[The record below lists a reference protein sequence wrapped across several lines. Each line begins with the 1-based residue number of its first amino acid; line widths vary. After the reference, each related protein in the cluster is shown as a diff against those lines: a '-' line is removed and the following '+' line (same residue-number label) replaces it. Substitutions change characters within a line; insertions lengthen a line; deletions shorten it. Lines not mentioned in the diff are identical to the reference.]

1 MSGVM
6 STAGSQSSDRAS
18 IFVMGT
24 MMGVAVAGAGALA
37 LSYYTRMERERFAA
51 DARERYARGSRRHSS
66 EGIKDP
72 SGTSAQRERMG
83 RYRRSAGMIASA
95 QVANMARQ
103 TSVDTL
109 DSDIDQSHENNAEY
123 IMATEADDLMRASI
137 GSLDGDFMNGG
148 DGSPSKADGGGG
160 MGSGARSGSRRVVLN
175 LETDG
180 ESTDVNRDISPHE
193 TGIGRHRKNHRR
205 RHSEDPNAKGSHTH
219 DGSLSRQTPSQRN
232 TRGAQGAQ
240 WVPRSPSTAAVKDG
254 VIGTKMNEGP
264 LGAESE
270 YTEFTEDESGNDGDH
285 LMTTL
290 TVVDTPRGAQ
300 GGSRAEEFDFDDGG
314 VRGLSAS
321 RLSRQDL
328 VSTVNELD
336 DAETVSENVP
346 TEYERAQVQ
355 PRRSFSRALS
365 FSNVEEGDEGSISGA
380 GSSKVESKIEEAAA
394 DAIDDDATAAD
405 VDVAHGLTGDSP
417 VTGATPA
424 RGETPSWG
432 IASKTQAGNSVT
444 TPGSVEV
451 DSKNVG
457 AAAVPA
463 DARGGV
469 RASLSD
475 KFHGDEEVGVNVS
488 KPPPVNA
495 TSPKQ
500 SFDGGSSKIP
510 PKKQNSIRT
519 STPQNV
525 SHSARGASYLG
536 RGAGHTETSADYTY
550 GRVLAPE
557 DELSSECEEVCLML
571 RHCMALRERYL
582 FVSDLERHPE
592 HARVD
597 PDHSPHYPHIGGMGP
612 ANRPSNPSSPRAPL
626 RELSFN
632 DSIKEN
638 GTVDDAGDDSNTGD
652 VVNRRPRGSAV
663 VTGKVAIVPDDEL
676 PGPSEHTFEMVAGVV
691 HVYEKRSSVG
701 SGKASPVAGKVN
713 NSPSKVQPV
722 KKKAD
727 SSETSDVSADEGSP
741 FDNSDAFENS
751 LLFAPPAT
759 ATEFF
764 HDMHA
769 ILRVHS
775 YGPSKSFCHKR
786 LNLTEQKFS
795 LVSFFVLFSCFILV
809 TLTGNSTD

>member
-1 MSGVM
+1 
-6 STAGSQSSDRAS
+6 
-18 IFVMGT
+18 
-24 MMGVAVAGAGALA
+24 MGVAVAGAGALA

-109 DSDIDQSHENNAEY
+109 DSDIDQSYENNAEY

-137 GSLDGDFMNGG
+137 GSLDGDFMNAG

-160 MGSGARSGSRRVVLN
+160 TGSGARGGSRRVVLN
-175 LETDG
+175 LETTDG
-180 ESTDVNRDISPHE
+180 ESTDVNRDGE
-193 TGIGRHRKNHRR
+193 GIGRHRKNHRR

-336 DAETVSENVP
+336 DAETVSENGP
-346 TEYERAQVQ
+346 TEYERAQAQ

-365 FSNVEEGDEGSISGA
+365 FSNVEEGDEGLIGGGA
-380 GSSKVESKIEEAAA
+380 DGSSKVESKIEQAAA

-405 VDVAHGLTGDSP
+405 ADVAHGRSGDSP

-432 IASKTQAGNSVT
+432 IASKTQAGTVT

-495 TSPKQ
+495 ASPKQ

-571 RHCMALRERYL
+571 RHCTSLRERYL

-612 ANRPSNPSSPRAPL
+612 ANRTSNPSSPRAPL

-632 DSIKEN
+632 DSVKEN
-638 GTVDDAGDDSNTGD
+638 GAVDEAGNVDSNSGD
-652 VVNRRPRGSAV
+652 GSSVSRRPRGSAV

-713 NSPSKVQPV
+713 NSPSKGAPV

-741 FDNSDAFENS
+741 FDSGDVFENS

-795 LVSFFVLFSCFILV
+795 LVSFFFVLFSYAQWAI
-809 TLTGNSTD
+809 

>member
-1 MSGVM
+1 
-6 STAGSQSSDRAS
+6 
-18 IFVMGT
+18 
-24 MMGVAVAGAGALA
+24 
-37 LSYYTRMERERFAA
+37 
-51 DARERYARGSRRHSS
+51 
-66 EGIKDP
+66 
-72 SGTSAQRERMG
+72 
-83 RYRRSAGMIASA
+83 
-95 QVANMARQ
+95 
-103 TSVDTL
+103 
-109 DSDIDQSHENNAEY
+109 
-123 IMATEADDLMRASI
+123 
-137 GSLDGDFMNGG
+137 
-148 DGSPSKADGGGG
+148 
-160 MGSGARSGSRRVVLN
+160 
-175 LETDG
+175 
-180 ESTDVNRDISPHE
+180 
-193 TGIGRHRKNHRR
+193 
-205 RHSEDPNAKGSHTH
+205 
-219 DGSLSRQTPSQRN
+219 
-232 TRGAQGAQ
+232 
-240 WVPRSPSTAAVKDG
+240 
-254 VIGTKMNEGP
+254 
-264 LGAESE
+264 
-270 YTEFTEDESGNDGDH
+270 
-285 LMTTL
+285 
-290 TVVDTPRGAQ
+290 
-300 GGSRAEEFDFDDGG
+300 
-314 VRGLSAS
+314 
-321 RLSRQDL
+321 L

-336 DAETVSENVP
+336 DAETVSENGP
-346 TEYERAQVQ
+346 TEYERAQAK

-365 FSNVEEGDEGSISGA
+365 FSNVEEGDEGPIGGGA
-380 GSSKVESKIEEAAA
+380 DGTSKVESKIEQAAA

-405 VDVAHGLTGDSP
+405 ADVAHGRSGDSP

-432 IASKTQAGNSVT
+432 IASKTQAGTVT

-475 KFHGDEEVGVNVS
+475 KFHGDEEVGVDVS

-495 TSPKQ
+495 ASPKQ
-500 SFDGGSSKIP
+500 SFEGGASKIP

-571 RHCMALRERYL
+571 RHCTSLRERYL

-632 DSIKEN
+632 DSVKEN
-638 GTVDDAGDDSNTGD
+638 GGAVDEAGNVDSNSGD

-676 PGPSEHTFEMVAGVV
+676 PGPSDHTFEMVAGVV

-713 NSPSKVQPV
+713 SPSRVQPPV

-741 FDNSDAFENS
+741 FDNDDAFENS

-809 TLTGNSTD
+809 TLMGNSTD

>member
-1 MSGVM
+1 M
-6 STAGSQSSDRAS
+6 STAAGQSSDRAS

-95 QVANMARQ
+95 QVANLARQ

-109 DSDIDQSHENNAEY
+109 DSDIDQSYENNAEY

-160 MGSGARSGSRRVVLN
+160 TGSGARSGSRRVVLN

-254 VIGTKMNEGP
+254 MIGTKMNEGP

-346 TEYERAQVQ
+346 TERERAQVQ

-365 FSNVEEGDEGSISGA
+365 FSNVEEGDEGLIGGGA
-380 GSSKVESKIEEAAA
+380 DGLSKVESKIEQAAA

-405 VDVAHGLTGDSP
+405 ADVAHGLTGDSP

-432 IASKTQAGNSVT
+432 IASKTQAGTVT

-500 SFDGGSSKIP
+500 SFDGGASKIP

-571 RHCMALRERYL
+571 RHCTALRERYL

-597 PDHSPHYPHIGGMGP
+597 PDHSPHYPHIGGMAP

-632 DSIKEN
+632 DSVKEN
-638 GTVDDAGDDSNTGD
+638 GGNDDAGDDSNSGD
-652 VVNRRPRGSAV
+652 GVDRRPRGSAV
-663 VTGKVAIVPDDEL
+663 VTGKVDIVPDDEL
-676 PGPSEHTFEMVAGVV
+676 PGPSDHTFEMVAGVV

-713 NSPSKVQPV
+713 SPSKAPSPR
-722 KKKAD
+722 AD

-741 FDNSDAFENS
+741 YEGDAFENS

-786 LNLTEQKFS
+786 L
-795 LVSFFVLFSCFILV
+795 VSFFLFPYGQS
-809 TLTGNSTD
+809 D

>member
-1 MSGVM
+1 M
-6 STAGSQSSDRAS
+6 
-18 IFVMGT
+18 
-24 MMGVAVAGAGALA
+24 
-37 LSYYTRMERERFAA
+37 
-51 DARERYARGSRRHSS
+51 
-66 EGIKDP
+66 
-72 SGTSAQRERMG
+72 
-83 RYRRSAGMIASA
+83 
-95 QVANMARQ
+95 
-103 TSVDTL
+103 
-109 DSDIDQSHENNAEY
+109 
-123 IMATEADDLMRASI
+123 
-137 GSLDGDFMNGG
+137 
-148 DGSPSKADGGGG
+148 
-160 MGSGARSGSRRVVLN
+160 
-175 LETDG
+175 
-180 ESTDVNRDISPHE
+180 
-193 TGIGRHRKNHRR
+193 
-205 RHSEDPNAKGSHTH
+205 
-219 DGSLSRQTPSQRN
+219 
-232 TRGAQGAQ
+232 
-240 WVPRSPSTAAVKDG
+240 
-254 VIGTKMNEGP
+254 
-264 LGAESE
+264 
-270 YTEFTEDESGNDGDH
+270 
-285 LMTTL
+285 
-290 TVVDTPRGAQ
+290 
-300 GGSRAEEFDFDDGG
+300 
-314 VRGLSAS
+314 
-321 RLSRQDL
+321 

-365 FSNVEEGDEGSISGA
+365 FSNVEEGDEGAIGGGA
-380 GSSKVESKIEEAAA
+380 DGSSKVESKIEQAAA

-405 VDVAHGLTGDSP
+405 VDVAHGRSGDSP

-432 IASKTQAGNSVT
+432 IASKTQAGTVT

-451 DSKNVG
+451 DSKNVC
-457 AAAVPA
+457 AAAVPT

-500 SFDGGSSKIP
+500 SFDGGASKIP

-571 RHCMALRERYL
+571 RHCTSLRERYL

-612 ANRPSNPSSPRAPL
+612 ANRPSDPSSPRAPL

-632 DSIKEN
+632 DSVKEN
-638 GTVDDAGDDSNTGD
+638 GTVDDAGDDSNSGD
-652 VVNRRPRGSAV
+652 GSSVNRRPRGSAV
-663 VTGKVAIVPDDEL
+663 VTGKVDIVPDDEL
-676 PGPSEHTFEMVAGVV
+676 PGPSDHTFEMVAGVV

-701 SGKASPVAGKVN
+701 SGKASPVAGMVN

-741 FDNSDAFENS
+741 FDSGDVFENS

-795 LVSFFVLFSCFILV
+795 LVSLFYFFLV
-809 TLTGNSTD
+809 WTMGNLTTDPLCLV

>member
-1 MSGVM
+1 M

>member
-1 MSGVM
+1 M
-6 STAGSQSSDRAS
+6 
-18 IFVMGT
+18 
-24 MMGVAVAGAGALA
+24 
-37 LSYYTRMERERFAA
+37 
-51 DARERYARGSRRHSS
+51 
-66 EGIKDP
+66 
-72 SGTSAQRERMG
+72 
-83 RYRRSAGMIASA
+83 
-95 QVANMARQ
+95 
-103 TSVDTL
+103 
-109 DSDIDQSHENNAEY
+109 
-123 IMATEADDLMRASI
+123 
-137 GSLDGDFMNGG
+137 
-148 DGSPSKADGGGG
+148 
-160 MGSGARSGSRRVVLN
+160 
-175 LETDG
+175 
-180 ESTDVNRDISPHE
+180 
-193 TGIGRHRKNHRR
+193 
-205 RHSEDPNAKGSHTH
+205 
-219 DGSLSRQTPSQRN
+219 
-232 TRGAQGAQ
+232 
-240 WVPRSPSTAAVKDG
+240 
-254 VIGTKMNEGP
+254 
-264 LGAESE
+264 
-270 YTEFTEDESGNDGDH
+270 
-285 LMTTL
+285 
-290 TVVDTPRGAQ
+290 
-300 GGSRAEEFDFDDGG
+300 
-314 VRGLSAS
+314 
-321 RLSRQDL
+321 
-328 VSTVNELD
+328 
-336 DAETVSENVP
+336 
-346 TEYERAQVQ
+346 
-355 PRRSFSRALS
+355 
-365 FSNVEEGDEGSISGA
+365 
-380 GSSKVESKIEEAAA
+380 
-394 DAIDDDATAAD
+394 
-405 VDVAHGLTGDSP
+405 
-417 VTGATPA
+417 
-424 RGETPSWG
+424 
-432 IASKTQAGNSVT
+432 
-444 TPGSVEV
+444 
-451 DSKNVG
+451 
-457 AAAVPA
+457 
-463 DARGGV
+463 
-469 RASLSD
+469 
-475 KFHGDEEVGVNVS
+475 NVS

-495 TSPKQ
+495 ASPKQ

-571 RHCMALRERYL
+571 RHCTSLRERYL

-632 DSIKEN
+632 DSVKEN
-638 GTVDDAGDDSNTGD
+638 GGQSTTGDDSNSGD

-701 SGKASPVAGKVN
+701 SGKASPVAGKVH
-713 NSPSKVQPV
+713 SPSKVQPV

-795 LVSFFVLFSCFILV
+795 LVSFFCFILMFYSC
-809 TLTGNSTD
+809 NSHGQFD